1 MHYRKC
7 AFSRCACECEL
18 TVSLPLFPLSLCSEE
33 DRGERRRSPGRL
45 REWERQN
52 YRACLSFSL
61 GIYLGPWCGLVPL
74 GPSDF
79 PRNILVLLRPSVWGV
94 ASSLFSSEL
103 EPREGAEGPPPVPSS
118 QDSWWPWHSCLPDD
132 LRLWLKTAEAMHSA
146 AVWSQAQSSFAH
158 KLCPTP

>member
-1 MHYRKC
+1 MIGEKRDFFPFIVSVISPLQSIHAPVSTTFLKNKAKQRNDGHIYWASIVHYRKC

-61 GIYLGPWCGLVPL
+61 GIDLKYQVQEWKRRAKVECQTLL
-74 GPSDF
+74 
-79 PRNILVLLRPSVWGV
+79 LVLLYSPF
-94 ASSLFSSEL
+94 AYTL
-103 EPREGAEGPPPVPSS
+103 S
-118 QDSWWPWHSCLPDD
+118 QRWTIRKALS
-132 LRLWLKTAEAMHSA
+132 
-146 AVWSQAQSSFAH
+146 
-158 KLCPTP
+158 